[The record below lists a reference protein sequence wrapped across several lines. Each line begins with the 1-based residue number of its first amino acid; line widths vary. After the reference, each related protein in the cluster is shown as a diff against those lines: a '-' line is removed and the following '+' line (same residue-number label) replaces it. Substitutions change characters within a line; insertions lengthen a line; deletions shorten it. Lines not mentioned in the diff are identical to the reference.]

1 MLLTVE
7 YNKRCYCRNNSYIV
21 RIHIQISTQKIWM
34 IFWKLKVI
42 DQSQTFKKTFI
53 SLITGVEE
61 VKILRVVC
69 IFYDAIKWSPLR
81 ICDRN
86 SVRYCLKERKSWVQ
100 LHNKKCKFHNKY
112 KLCEEISVKMMQC
125 LIILFIVGIS
135 QLNGE

>member
-1 MLLTVE
+1 
-7 YNKRCYCRNNSYIV
+7 
-21 RIHIQISTQKIWM
+21 M

-53 SLITGVEE
+53 SLIPGVEE

-135 QLNGE
+135 QLNGKYLVLIWMVVQVFINREQKNISSYFLFISDCKR